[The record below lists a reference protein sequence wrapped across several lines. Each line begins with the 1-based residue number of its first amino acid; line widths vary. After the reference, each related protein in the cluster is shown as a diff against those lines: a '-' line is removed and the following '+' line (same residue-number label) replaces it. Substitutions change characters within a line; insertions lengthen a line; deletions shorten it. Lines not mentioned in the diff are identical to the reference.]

1 MYLDHDVLVLV
12 PPDALLVVDDWYED
26 LVEDVGPRLPEG
38 VVRLAPASH
47 QPHLTLHSGRYIPR
61 DELSLTLAPASHQ
74 PHLTLHSVKF
84 TGGRYPETTF
94 LLLFNLNINF

>member
-1 MYLDHDVLVLV
+1 MYMYLDHDVLVLV

-47 QPHLTLHSGRYIPR
+47 QPHLTLHS
-61 DELSLTLAPASHQ
+61 
-74 PHLTLHSVKF
+74 VKF

>member
-1 MYLDHDVLVLV
+1 MYMYLDHDVLVLV

-47 QPHLTLHSGRYIPR
+47 QPHLTLHSGRYSVYIPR
-61 DELSLTLAPASHQ
+61 DELSLTLQHK
-74 PHLTLHSVKF
+74 HK
-84 TGGRYPETTF
+84 
-94 LLLFNLNINF
+94 LLNEK